1 MSAAAVLAQLRRDFT
16 YRLDGG
22 LDAWRVP
29 AHLGPVRGDC
39 EEFALA
45 LAFRLAG
52 RSWPRFFWHLASLK
66 SVIWQCTTAQGV
78 GHAALWHRGAG
89 WADNIFPTWGARCRH
104 KRRFPYVLPL
114 LAIKLALGALVARV
128 GGAKSAAE

>member
-1 MSAAAVLAQLRRDFT
+1 MTAEAILARLRGEFS
-16 YRLDGG
+16 YHSDGAF
-22 LDAWRVP
+22 DAWRVP
-29 AHLGPVRGDC
+29 SHLGPVRGDC

-52 RSWPRFFWHLASLK
+52 RSWPRFLWHLATFK

-89 WADNIFPTWGARCRH
+89 WADNIFPTWGAHCRH

-128 GGAKSAAE
+128 SGAKSPAE